1 MTRDLIY
8 HNGVRGLLLIRTWS
22 TVSGGRLNSETGFL
36 SGRDK
41 EVRDQFEPDQFRL
54 HKELGNRIPT
64 IFVSTTDYLLWALK
78 TGVNRWLDKEQGVQ
92 LSFIF
97 LPQTHLHLVKN
108 AEDLAATSGLK
119 EPHKY
124 CREYVFKMEIERR
137 LVIFSIPMDQL
148 INENRLF
155 TRIPSLNPD
164 TWPNVQA
171 AFSPNSVRKLPS
183 TREIREEF
191 ISNLK
196 AAYLSQN
203 RDSECGK
210 YMFDL
215 TSLFGC
221 YTAQDAILA
230 EIVSWTKCYPAINM
244 AVATAIKNNKHIW
257 VEEKEIMRELALEAG
272 MEEAWESQQLLDELR
287 WEAGMEEA
295 WEEIEEEVKLKGSEG
310 TGIMGLEKQKALIL
324 VHDSDE
330 GTELPVLLF
339 GVAVEHMGHVRVTA
353 HNYTGANLGAASL
366 A

>member
-1 MTRDLIY
+1 
-8 HNGVRGLLLIRTWS
+8 
-22 TVSGGRLNSETGFL
+22 
-36 SGRDK
+36 
-41 EVRDQFEPDQFRL
+41 
-54 HKELGNRIPT
+54 
-64 IFVSTTDYLLWALK
+64 
-78 TGVNRWLDKEQGVQ
+78 
-92 LSFIF
+92 
-97 LPQTHLHLVKN
+97 
-108 AEDLAATSGLK
+108 
-119 EPHKY
+119 
-124 CREYVFKMEIERR
+124 MEIERR